1 MTTGLSRLVRSVVVS
16 GALCAAIVIGALM
29 STASAADKLRFIM
42 PTGPATYL
50 LPFFAAQD
58 LGWYEQWGLEVEEKV
73 VRGDP
78 NSIRAVITGAGD
90 VTVVGPNTAIQTII
104 KGGGV
109 KAISSWQPI
118 TDYHIITRPDVGTS
132 LKELSDKKWAAY
144 SQGGMS
150 SEIPKMVLRKHGL
163 DADSAKILAVG
174 GMSSRMQAV
183 VAKKVD
189 VTMVDTFFTEI
200 GKQQGLIQI
209 ASIAKEFPGLG
220 YLYIVTSEKNLKDP
234 ALRGALKTFVR
245 GGIEGSRFIMK
256 EPDKAAE
263 VMKMRTPD
271 VEMELIKSIIH
282 GLNDQK
288 VWGPDGGI
296 DPAVTEFSA
305 ATYHKLG
312 AIDRPTSYEEVV
324 DASLVEEVIGEI
336 GKMM

>member
-1 MTTGLSRLVRSVVVS
+1 MTTGRSRRVRRVVV
-16 GALCAAIVIGALM
+16 GAALCAAMVAGAL
-29 STASAADKLRFIM
+29 SGTANAAGTLRFIM

-50 LPFFAAQD
+50 LPFFVAQD
-58 LGWYEQWGLEVEEKV
+58 LGWYEEWGLEVEEKV

-78 NSIRAVITGAGD
+78 NSIRAVITGDGD
-90 VTVVGPNTAIQTII
+90 VTVVGPNTAMQTII
-104 KGGGV
+104 KGGGL

-118 TDYHIITRPDVGTS
+118 TDYRIITRPEVGTT
-132 LKELSDKKWAAY
+132 LAELADKKWAAY

-150 SEIPKMVLRKHGL
+150 AEIPKMVLRKHGL
-163 DADSAKILAVG
+163 DADDAKILAVG

-200 GKQQGLIQI
+200 GKQQGLIEI
-209 ASIAKEFPGLG
+209 VSIAKEFPGLG
-220 YLYIVTSEKNLKDP
+220 YLYVVTSEKNLADP
-234 ALRGALKTFVR
+234 ASRTALKTFVR

-256 EPDKAAE
+256 EPDRAAE
-263 VMKMRTPD
+263 VMKQRTPD
-271 VEMELIKSIIH
+271 VEMALIQSIIR
-282 GLNDQK
+282 GLNDQD

-312 AIDRPTSYEEVV
+312 AIDRATGYGEVV
-324 DASLVEEVIGEI
+324 DSSLVEEVIGEI
-336 GKMM
+336 GKTM